1 MTAEL
6 DRLAA
11 GMTAGQL
18 AAEHART
25 PGQPAAHSQ

>member
-11 GMTAGQL
+11 GMTVDQL
-18 AAEHART
+18 AEHART